1 MLTYFFPLEKMLKVI
16 IFLIFLTQSILVAQS
31 NRQWLI
37 IQDLEDK
44 IVYLDVSSIQLLNK
58 NLTLRSMIKY
68 RKPVELNPFSKK
80 VSSVK
85 SNLLFNTTTETY
97 STIGILYYDHK
108 GRIIGETSGAN
119 IIGNEIVANDI
130 KANETIKIIYAK
142 AVEYL
147 NTGSIT
153 AERSEFLP
161 KRNVQ
166 PEKIDTIEAKTN
178 QTVDIKNDFETLI
191 NQKPLETKKQNEEA
205 PANIVVTETNDTLK
219 FIVGKQLKSVLADD
233 VEKVRAKKDSIK
245 KEQEK
250 ITELPVLTVNESLPE
265 KSSQEKKKNT
275 SVYDRTGDRN
285 YRGNIWT
292 DGNLYTI
299 QVSSWRNKEK
309 AENEVTRL
317 KSAGHD
323 AYLMEVFLSNKGQ
336 NWYRV
341 RVGYF
346 DSFDEA
352 KNYENRIR

>member
-1 MLTYFFPLEKMLKVI
+1 MLIYFFSLGKMIKAI
-16 IFLIFLTQSILVAQS
+16 IFLVFLTQSILLAQS
-31 NRQWLI
+31 SRQWLI

-68 RKPVELNPFSKK
+68 RQPVELNPFNKK

-85 SNLLFNTTTETY
+85 SNLLFNTANESY
-97 STIGILYYDHK
+97 STIGILYYDDK

-119 IIGNEIVANDI
+119 VIGNEIVANDI
-130 KANETIKIIYAK
+130 KSNETIKIIYAK

-166 PEKIDTIEAKTN
+166 PEKIDTLEVKNNNTFD
-178 QTVDIKNDFETLI
+178 TKNDFETLI
-191 NQKPLETKKQNEEA
+191 NQKPSEPKKENEQEA
-205 PANIVVTETNDTLK
+205 DNIVVTETNDTLK
-219 FIVGKQLKSVLADD
+219 FIVGKQLKSVLAED

-250 ITELPVLTVNESLPE
+250 ITELPVLTVKENLPE
-265 KSSQEKKKNT
+265 KSTETKKIA
-275 SVYDRTGDRN
+275 SVYDRSSDRN

-309 AENEVTRL
+309 AESEVTRL

-323 AYLMEVFLSNKGQ
+323 AYLMDVYISGKNQ

-346 DSFDEA
+346 NSFDEA

>member
-1 MLTYFFPLEKMLKVI
+1 MIKAILFIT
-16 IFLIFLTQSILVAQS
+16 IFVQSILLAQS
-31 NRQWLI
+31 SRQWLI

-68 RKPVELNPFSKK
+68 RKPVELNPFNRQ

-85 SNLLFNTTTETY
+85 SNLLFNTADETY
-97 STIGILYYDHK
+97 STIGILYYDDK

-119 IIGNEIVANDI
+119 IIGNDIVASDI
-130 KANETIKIIYAK
+130 KSNETIKIIYAK

-161 KRNVQ
+161 RRNVQ
-166 PEKIDTIEAKTN
+166 PQEIDTSYVKKDQTIE
-178 QTVDIKNDFETLI
+178 IKSDFETLI
-191 NQKPLETKKQNEEA
+191 NQKPSENRDKKEETPE
-205 PANIVVTETNDTLK
+205 NIVVTETNDTLK

-233 VEKVRAKKDSIK
+233 VEKVRAKRDSIK

-250 ITELPVLTVNESLPE
+250 ITELPVLMINENTSE
-265 KSSQEKKKNT
+265 KSPAEKKKPST
-275 SVYDRTGDRN
+275 VYDRSSDRN

-292 DGNLYTI
+292 DGNLFTI

-309 AENEVTRL
+309 AENEVARL

-323 AYLMEVFLSNKGQ
+323 AYLMDIFISSKNQ

-346 DSFDEA
+346 NSFDEA
-352 KNYENRIR
+352 QKYENRIR